1 MDDLQ
6 KIIFIMNVAVQ
17 VLLQLHSHFTTCI
30 LTFVN
35 SEPFLIII
43 ISYVLDF
50 RLSLLFPQAVCRITW
65 PSAVERRPITT
76 RSCPTTII
84 RTHTRRGAD
93 RFCGCAVW
101 LDSRLRYVP
110 HIHFP
115 VLLCLIIQTR
125 SRVLP
130 LLDAHFLCREISLL
144 THPTAQSVLA
154 KSCRTRNAIRIPSN
168 SIWLRLLNLRKSRN
182 SIQSLF

>member
-1 MDDLQ
+1 
-6 KIIFIMNVAVQ
+6 MNVAVQ
-17 VLLQLHSHFTTCI
+17 VLLQLYSHLTTCI

-43 ISYVLDF
+43 SYVLDF
-50 RLSLLFPQAVCRITW
+50 RLSPRFPQAVCRRTW
-65 PSAVERRPITT
+65 PSAVERRPRTT

-110 HIHFP
+110 SHSLSCPPLSNHSDQIESVTASRCALFMSRDFP
-115 VLLCLIIQTR
+115 SHTFIQLH
-125 SRVLP
+125 SS
-130 LLDAHFLCREISLL
+130 CRELQDTKRD
-144 THPTAQSVLA
+144 THPIKQHSVEIA
-154 KSCRTRNAIRIPSN
+154 KFKQIS
-168 SIWLRLLNLRKSRN
+168 
-182 SIQSLF
+182 